1 MKAIG
6 IAAGTAC
13 LLLGLVATASAQMSA
28 RSEGPNMYR
37 QYCATCHGLDAK
49 GNGPTAS
56 SLKKA
61 PADLTVLQA
70 AGQKVPDSK
79 PIMEI
84 NPGHPLVQRLKYE
97 ESHFADWS
105 QVLFDQALLAEGGQ
119 LEDPAGFVKRLN
131 ELMLA
136 MAGGGS
142 KIWTPGG

>member
-70 AGQKVPDSK
+70 AGQKFPGERVVHAIEGTGEGGPHGSREMPVWGQVFKYTKNTPPVP
-79 PIMEI
+79 
-84 NPGHPLVQRLKYE
+84 LAVQRLVEYI
-97 ESHFADWS
+97 ESI
-105 QVLFDQALLAEGGQ
+105 QVN
-119 LEDPAGFVKRLN
+119 K
-131 ELMLA
+131 
-136 MAGGGS
+136 
-142 KIWTPGG
+142 